1 MRPRCATLG
10 LLAVLVSAA
19 ATNGGVTTTPSL
31 QSAGRQAESIQD
43 IDGFPRA
50 PFRPAGVANVIVF
63 VATDCPISN
72 SYAPEIQRI
81 CRDYRSRGVSCLLMY
96 EDVDLASSPTG
107 LDEAV
112 KEHLREFRYLDVP
125 AVVDRARRIAGRA
138 KASVTPQVVVID
150 REGEIRYRGR
160 IDNLYV
166 AFGKR
171 RPRATE
177 HDLRDALDAV
187 LERRPVRKV
196 ETEALGCFIVDPASI
211 RK

>member
-1 MRPRCATLG
+1 MRPRRTTSG
-10 LLAVLVSAA
+10 LLAALVFAVATNAGVTGSAFQVSA
-19 ATNGGVTTTPSL
+19 
-31 QSAGRQAESIQD
+31 RQTESILD
-43 IDGFPRA
+43 IDGLLHD
-50 PFRPAGVANVIVF
+50 PFRPAGAANVIVF

-81 CRDYRSRGVSCLLMY
+81 CRDYRSRGVACFLMY
-96 EDVDLASSPTG
+96 EDVDVTSSPTP
-107 LDEAV
+107 LNEAV
-112 KEHLREFRYLDVP
+112 KEHVREFRYVDVP
-125 AVVDRARRIAGRA
+125 AVVDRSRRIARRA
-138 KASVTPQVVVID
+138 KASITPQAVVIG

-196 ETEALGCFIVDPASI
+196 ETEALGCFIVNPAAI

>member
-1 MRPRCATLG
+1 MRPRRTTSG
-10 LLAVLVSAA
+10 LLAMLVFAA
-19 ATNGGVTTTPSL
+19 ATNAGVTG
-31 QSAGRQAESIQD
+31 SAFQVSARQTESILD
-43 IDGFPRA
+43 TDGLPHD
-50 PFRPAGVANVIVF
+50 PFRPDGAANVIVF

-81 CRDYRSRGVSCLLMY
+81 CRDYRSRGVACFLIY
-96 EDVDLASSPTG
+96 EDVDVTSSPTP
-107 LDEAV
+107 LDDAV
-112 KEHLREFRYLDVP
+112 KEHVREFRYVDVP
-125 AVVDRARRIAGRA
+125 AVVDRSRLIARRA
-138 KASVTPQVVVID
+138 KASITPQAVVIS

-196 ETEALGCFIVDPASI
+196 ETEALGCFIVDPAAI